1 MRCMSER
8 GPFISIM
15 RSVTLSMEIR
25 YQVTIDNMPADAT
38 RAIFSLHYFDN
49 ITARVGYLLP
59 LHKKLQPDQH
69 IVEFNI
75 PSLPASPSSV
85 RGVPR
90 VVGP

>member
-38 RAIFSLHYFDN
+38 RAIFSLHRGEKLKENYFDN
-49 ITARVGYLLP
+49 ITARVGYLFP

-69 IVEFNI
+69 NC
-75 PSLPASPSSV
+75 
-85 RGVPR
+85 
-90 VVGP
+90 